1 MVASAAAQATG
12 LPPYVEPC
20 APGPQRLE
28 QLGAGDH
35 GAEGHARGDA
45 LGRQQDVGLDA
56 PVLDRPHLAGPPG
69 ARLDLVG
76 DEQDA
81 VLVADRAQALEEA
94 VLGDDVAALALDR
107 LDDDRRDLVGRG
119 ELVEQDLVE
128 PAQVLDPAVRR
139 VEDARQQRP
148 EARVVLG
155 LRGRQRD
162 RAVGPAVE
170 RAEERDD
177 VRPLRRVAGELDRRL
192 DDLGAG
198 VAEVGADAA
207 RDRGDPR
214 RARGRPRG

>member
-1 MVASAAAQATG
+1 MASAAAQATG
-12 LPPYVEPC
+12 LPPYVEPW

-28 QLGAGDH
+28 QLGPGDH
-35 GAEGHARGDA
+35 RAERHARRDA
-45 LGRQQDVGLDA
+45 LGGQQDVRLDA
-56 PVLDRPHLAGPPG
+56 PVLDRPHLAGPAG

-81 VLVADRAQALEEA
+81 VLVADSAQALEEA

-148 EARVVLG
+148 EAR
-155 LRGRQRD
+155 RGTWPSTRS
-162 RAVGPAVE
+162 A
-170 RAEERDD
+170 
-177 VRPLRRVAGELDRRL
+177 RPT
-192 DDLGAG
+192 
-198 VAEVGADAA
+198 
-207 RDRGDPR
+207 P
-214 RARGRPRG
+214 